1 MWSMTA
7 ARSGPARASAWPAA
21 RSWRSDAASD
31 IRGSTPASSTVAAA
45 SAISSERRRPC
56 SSEREMKYVATACQ
70 SAGGRM
76 FDSESSTSF
85 STP

>member
-1 MWSMTA
+1 MIA
-7 ARSGPARASAWPAA
+7 AKPASVRASAWSAD
-21 RSWRSDAASD
+21 RRWRSDAASD
-31 IRGSTPASSTVAAA
+31 IKGCTPAASTVAAA
-45 SAISSERRRPC
+45 SAISSERRRPWR
-56 SSEREMKYVATACQ
+56 SEREMKYVATACQ